1 MKIVD
6 KIWQIM
12 AHAEKFC
19 AAKTDSIAESVK
31 FTAAVSA
38 VLGII
43 AAIEVLGLIPIKLTG
58 LPLSGLTEAFAPPI
72 AAAIAL
78 ISVIICSVLLLLV
91 GSAALHVFARFLG
104 AKKGFKDT
112 VPAMVAFMAPN
123 LLLGWVP
130 FVNIWTSIYT
140 FLIIAY
146 VLARKQNMTMAKA
159 TTAIA
164 LPIII
169 GTAIASAFGLIG
181 AGGMVQTLVP
191 IAG

>member
-1 MKIVD
+1 MGIAN

-19 AAKTDSIAESVK
+19 DAKTDSIAESVK

-58 LPLSGLTEAFAPPI
+58 LPLSGLASSFAPSI
-72 AAAIAL
+72 AAIIAFFG
-78 ISVIICSVLLLLV
+78 VIVGSVLLLLI
-91 GSAALHVFARFLG
+91 GSAALHIFARFLG

-123 LLLGWVP
+123 LLFGWIP

-140 FLIIAY
+140 FLIIVY

-169 GTAIASAFGLIG
+169 ATAIASVFGAMG